1 MRRARDGP
9 SWGWSG
15 VRRASLNR
23 TQALP
28 EEGQRPLG
36 MSLTGGSTLDNWSG
50 PYRRTEVVTMAAVAI
65 LIAVGVVALIYL
77 GLFFVVFGGLLA
89 MLAVDKTERTRWRGV
104 H

>member
-1 MRRARDGP
+1 
-9 SWGWSG
+9 
-15 VRRASLNR
+15 
-23 TQALP
+23 
-28 EEGQRPLG
+28 
-36 MSLTGGSTLDNWSG
+36 
-50 PYRRTEVVTMAAVAI
+50 MAAVAI